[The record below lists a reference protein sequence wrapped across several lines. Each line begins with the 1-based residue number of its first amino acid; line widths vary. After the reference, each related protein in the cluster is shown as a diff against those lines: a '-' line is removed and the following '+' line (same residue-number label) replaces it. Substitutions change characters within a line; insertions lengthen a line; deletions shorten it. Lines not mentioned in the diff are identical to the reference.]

1 MMSELTLH
9 KQNPIDQNRLA
20 RLRSVIGAGPVL
32 ILTHDN
38 PDPDG
43 LASGKALGTLFKL
56 AWGIPSR
63 LVYSGLVARA
73 ENRAMLSHL
82 TPEWEHAD
90 VLSDLERHSAVAL
103 VDTQPEAGN
112 NSLPE
117 SYVPHVVIDHHQ
129 PVRAALKAVPYTDV
143 RPEMGATAS
152 LAYQHLEAAG
162 IEPDATLATAMFY
175 GLQVD
180 TRGLS
185 RGTSPA
191 DEMIYVKLLDWLDR
205 RRLIQVEQAGLPPDY
220 FRAFSRALQ
229 AARIHGQAIVAYL
242 GPMHRPDLMAEIA
255 DLLIRLDS
263 ARSALCMGSYGDT
276 LHLSL
281 RTVPL
286 GRDAGMV
293 IQEVVVP
300 PGKAGG
306 HGTMAGGQIP
316 FAGREAEVLAAEVER
331 HYLAVMGEGSDGIP
345 LLAGL

>member
-1 MMSELTLH
+1 MSELTVH
-9 KQNPIDQNRLA
+9 EQNPIDQNCLA
-20 RLRSVIGAGPVL
+20 QLRMVIGAGPVL

-43 LASGKALGTLFKL
+43 LASGKALAVLFEL

-73 ENRAMLSHL
+73 ENRAMLNRL
-82 TPEWEHAD
+82 TPEWEHTD
-90 VLSDLERHSAVAL
+90 VLSDLERYSAVAL
-103 VDTQPEAGN
+103 VDAQPGAGN
-112 NSLPE
+112 SSLPE
-117 SYVPHVVIDHHQ
+117 SYVPHIVIDHHQ
-129 PVRAALKAVPYTDV
+129 PVRAALKAVPYADV
-143 RPEMGATAS
+143 RPEMGATVS
-152 LAYQHLEAAG
+152 LVYQHLEAAR
-162 IEPDATLATAMFY
+162 IKPDATLATAMFY

-185 RGTSPA
+185 RGASPT
-191 DEMIYVKLLDWLDR
+191 DETVYVKLLDWLDR
-205 RRLIQVEQAGLPPDY
+205 GKLIQVEQAGLPKDY

-229 AARIHGQAIVAYL
+229 AARTHGQAIVAYL

-255 DLLIRLDS
+255 DLLIRLEG
-263 ARSALCMGSYGDT
+263 ARAALCLGSYGDT

-286 GRDAGMV
+286 GRDAGLV
-293 IQEVVVP
+293 VQEIVVP

-316 FAGREAEVLAAEVER
+316 LAGRAAEVLAAEVER
-331 HYLAVMGEGSDGIP
+331 HYLTVMGEGSNGIP
-345 LLAGL
+345 LLVGL

>member
-1 MMSELTLH
+1 MMMELTLDE
-9 KQNPIDQNRLA
+9 QNPIDQDRLA
-20 RLRSVIGAGPVL
+20 QLRTVVGAGPVL

-43 LASGKALGTLFKL
+43 LASGKALATLFKL

-82 TPEWEHAD
+82 TPEWEHTD
-90 VLSDLERHSAVAL
+90 ILTDLERYSAL
-103 VDTQPEAGN
+103 VLADAQPGAGN
-112 NSLPE
+112 SSLPE
-117 SYVPHVVIDHHQ
+117 NYVPHIVIDHHQ
-129 PVRAALKAVPYTDV
+129 PVRAALRAVPYTDV
-143 RPEMGATAS
+143 RPEIGATVS

-185 RGTSPA
+185 RGASPT
-191 DEMIYVKLLDWLDR
+191 DETVYVKLLDGLDR
-205 RRLIQVEQAGLPPDY
+205 GKLIQVEQAGLPQDY

-242 GPMHRPDLMAEIA
+242 GPMHRPDLMAEVA

-263 ARSALCMGSYGDT
+263 ARSALCLGSYEDT

-286 GRDAGMV
+286 GQDAGLLVQEIV
-293 IQEVVVP
+293 IP

-316 FAGREAEVLAAEVER
+316 LAGQEAEVLAAQVER
-331 HYLAVMGEGSDGIP
+331 HYLAVMGEGSDRIP

>member
-1 MMSELTLH
+1 ML
-9 KQNPIDQNRLA
+9 NR
-20 RLRSVIGAGPVL
+20 
-32 ILTHDN
+32 
-38 PDPDG
+38 
-43 LASGKALGTLFKL
+43 
-56 AWGIPSR
+56 
-63 LVYSGLVARA
+63 
-73 ENRAMLSHL
+73 L

-90 VLSDLERHSAVAL
+90 ILTDLERYSALVL
-103 VDTQPEAGN
+103 VDTQPGAGN
-112 NSLPE
+112 NRLPE

-129 PVRAALKAVPYTDV
+129 PVRAALSAVPYADV
-143 RPEMGATAS
+143 RPEMGATVS
-152 LAYQHLEAAG
+152 LVYQHLEAAG

-185 RGTSPA
+185 RGASPT
-191 DEMIYVKLLDWLDR
+191 DETIYVKLLDWLDR
-205 RRLIQVEQAGLPPDY
+205 RKLIQVEQAGLPQDY

-263 ARSALCMGSYGDT
+263 ARAALCLGSYGDT

-286 GRDAGMV
+286 GLDAGLLV
-293 IQEVVVP
+293 QEIVVP

-316 FAGREAEVLAAEVER
+316 LAGREAEFLAAEVER
-331 HYLAVMGEGSDGIP
+331 HYLAVMGEGSDRIP

>member
-1 MMSELTLH
+1 MNELTVH
-9 KQNPIDQNRLA
+9 QRNPIDQNHLA
-20 RLRSVIGAGPVL
+20 HLRTVVGAGPVL

-43 LASGKALGTLFKL
+43 LASGKALATLFKL

-63 LVYSGLVARA
+63 LVYSGMVARA
-73 ENRAMLSHL
+73 ENRAMLNRL

-90 VLSDLERHSAVAL
+90 ILTDLERYSALVL
-103 VDTQPEAGN
+103 VDTQPGAGN
-112 NSLPE
+112 NRLPE

-129 PVRAALKAVPYTDV
+129 PVRAALSAVPYADV
-143 RPEMGATAS
+143 RPEMGATVS

-162 IEPDATLATAMFY
+162 IEHDATLATAMFY

-185 RGTSPA
+185 RGASST
-191 DEMIYVKLLDWLDR
+191 DETIYVKLLDWLDR
-205 RRLIQVEQAGLPPDY
+205 RKLIQVEQAGLPQDY
-220 FRAFSRALQ
+220 FRAFSQALQ
-229 AARIHGQAIVAYL
+229 AARIHGHAILAYL

-255 DLLIRLDS
+255 DLLIRLDG
-263 ARSALCMGSYGDT
+263 ARAALCLGSHGDT
-276 LHLSL
+276 LQLSL
-281 RTVPL
+281 RTVPS
-286 GRDAGMV
+286 GRDAGLV
-293 IQEVVVP
+293 VQKIVVP

-306 HGTMAGGQIP
+306 QIP
-316 FAGREAEVLAAEVER
+316 LAGREAEVPAAEVER